1 MSSELQKSV
10 KNFSRYIYCSDTLRN
25 KHSNRRISVKEDRKK
40 LDDFAK
46 ARYNEKFPRDPK
58 KFDQGW
64 HHYDKFVIIDE
75 NTISVEYKYGV
86 GDYDYSGNFN
96 VDLIPYYRDEK
107 LENIK

>member
-10 KNFSRYIYCSDTLRN
+10 KNL
-25 KHSNRRISVKEDRKK
+25 ISVKEDRKK

-46 ARYNEKFPRDPK
+46 ARYNEKFPR
-58 KFDQGW
+58 QGW
-64 HHYDKFVIIDE
+64 HHYDKCVIIDE
-75 NTISVEYKYGV
+75 NTISVEYKYGA

-96 VDLIPYYRDEK
+96 VDLRPYYRDEK

>member
-10 KNFSRYIYCSDTLRN
+10 KNL
-25 KHSNRRISVKEDRKK
+25 ISVKEDRKK

-46 ARYNEKFPRDPK
+46 ARYNEKFPRDFK

-64 HHYDKFVIIDE
+64 HHYDRSVIIDE
-75 NTISVEYKYGV
+75 NTISVEYKYGA

>member
-10 KNFSRYIYCSDTLRN
+10 KNL
-25 KHSNRRISVKEDRKK
+25 ISVKEDRKK

-46 ARYNEKFPRDPK
+46 ARYNENFPRDPK

-64 HHYDKFVIIDE
+64 HHYDKCVIIDE
-75 NTISVEYKYGV
+75 NTISVEYKYGA